1 MQTLNVG
8 IFLFNASENELQ
20 LKWKQVQTQMD
31 QLEQDRKSFTDA
43 AIKMGLERAALQRE
57 KAVLAEMQSSVSKAP
72 LSSLPS
78 TPK

>member
-1 MQTLNVG
+1 
-8 IFLFNASENELQ
+8 
-20 LKWKQVQTQMD
+20 MD